1 MEQRKRGGEGGPELG
16 VEDEEEE
23 GGRKERN
30 DKKLEENCN
39 PAHLNPDIN
48 HNLSMEKVSPCAH
61 GYLDEG
67 EGSNMKQSLA
77 FAVLF
82 MVVPFLPA
90 SNIFFQ
96 VIEGINQSINICKS
110 IKHSI

>member
-1 MEQRKRGGEGGPELG
+1 MEQRKRGGEEGPELG

-23 GGRKERN
+23 GGSKERN
-30 DKKLEENCN
+30 DKKLEKNCN
-39 PAHLNPDIN
+39 PAAHLNPDIN
-48 HNLSMEKVSPCAH
+48 HNLSMEKVSPCAQ

-96 VIEGINQSINICKS
+96 VIEGINQSI
-110 IKHSI
+110 KHSI